1 MSIERFPIQADE
13 DLWISAERDRVNE
26 YLEKQRVE
34 HLGVGEFPAFHIHPY
49 LSLWA
54 VQSKRRP
61 GWVGWWV
68 ISGDLPSDYINSESA
83 KHPREALRV
92 FATRWQE
99 VSSFMV
105 RGEVHPDY
113 SIGSPE
119 QWPELGDLLQKR
131 AEILQSYADNDNVWS
146 EKNL

>member
-1 MSIERFPIQADE
+1 
-13 DLWISAERDRVNE
+13 
-26 YLEKQRVE
+26 
-34 HLGVGEFPAFHIHPY
+34 
-49 LSLWA
+49 
-54 VQSKRRP
+54 
-61 GWVGWWV
+61 V
-68 ISGDLPSDYINSESA
+68 ISGDLPSDYISSESA